1 MDEAFN
7 RLIEQS
13 VSLELNVA
21 ELYHLFH
28 DQQSDD
34 SELWWSLS
42 LEEKNHAA
50 ILRAGVRYFA
60 PLGRFPEALLVNS
73 LNEIKVEN
81 KNIKDLIE
89 HYRKNPPT
97 RAEAFRAAIDLEM
110 SGAELHYQTFMSK
123 HADTK
128 AAEVFRHLN
137 KEDKDHIDR
146 IICYM
151 NDNGI
156 PLLEK

>member
-7 RLIEQS
+7 QLLDQT
-13 VSLELNVA
+13 VSLELNIA

-28 DQQSDD
+28 DQQPEDAD
-34 SELWWSLS
+34 FWWKLS

-50 ILRAGVRYFA
+50 ILRAGVKYFA
-60 PLGRFPEALLVNS
+60 PLGRFPKTLLVNS
-73 LNEIKVEN
+73 LSEIEGEN
-81 KNIKDLIE
+81 KKIRDFIDSF
-89 HYRKNPPT
+89 YDNPPS
-97 RAEAFRAAIDLEM
+97 RDAAFRVAVDLEM
-110 SGAELHYQTFMSK
+110 SGAEMHYQTFMSQ
-123 HADTK
+123 HADSK
-128 AAEVFRHLN
+128 AAEVFRRLN